1 MTNIR
6 KTLHKTVDR
15 RTNHSLFKV
24 LHRKNPNDGNMEAI
38 SKVRNVNEMNS
49 EKQNTRESSPLM
61 KMPLP

>member
-6 KTLHKTVDR
+6 KTLDKTVGR
-15 RTNHSLFKV
+15 LTNHSLFKV

-38 SKVRNVNEMNS
+38 SEVRNVNEMNS